1 MANSTI
7 SPRPV
12 PPVVAILGPDGSGK
26 STVIDGIRS
35 RLVARGLEM
44 ETIHW
49 RPDVIN
55 PRGGD
60 GGPTPDPHGQAPRS
74 YLASVLKLGMLF
86 GDWSLGYLGPFRRA
100 RREGRLVL
108 CDRHYYDLL
117 VDPRRYRFKG
127 PHWLAR
133 LMFALLPKPT
143 RLLLLDVSPEEI
155 QRRKQEV
162 SEEETARQ
170 VAAYRELV
178 GGLGFGRIIDAGRAP
193 DEVADAVVA
202 EILASYRPPIA

>member
-1 MANSTI
+1 MQ
-7 SPRPV
+7 PKRV

-35 RLVARGLEM
+35 RLAGRGLEM

-60 GGPTPDPHGQAPRS
+60 GGPTPDPHSQAPRS
-74 YLASVLKLGMLF
+74 YPASVLKLGMLF
-86 GDWSLGYLGPFRRA
+86 ADWALGYLGPFRRA
-100 RREGRLVL
+100 RGEGRLVL

-133 LMFALLPKPT
+133 LMFFFLPKPT

-162 SEEETARQ
+162 SQEETTRQ

-178 GGLGFGRIIDAGRAP
+178 GGLEFGKIIDAGRSP
-193 DEVADAVVA
+193 DEVADSAVA
-202 EILASYRPPIA
+202 EILAAYRPPIA